1 MSIFD
6 ILIAWS
12 VQLVPAA
19 TLLAAPEITNRAVLF
34 GVPVPP
40 GFRTAERGRSAL
52 RRYRLTVAGTALAG
66 LLGWLAFP
74 TVQFTILSMAATAL
88 IGAAAFAAQY
98 RQLRSASIEMPAVR
112 ESVLATPEPLPWFA
126 WLGLLPLL
134 FLAGVSLFLLLHWD
148 QIPMRFPVQVDFQ
161 GIPQQWA
168 ERTIMGVYGGVIAA
182 ATYASLM
189 FAFTLASW
197 YGSRQSEVMRKP
209 VMATMLAAEATAA
222 MFFGIPA
229 LRFRG
234 GVDIS
239 SLWMLLGPVLLILAA
254 VYSIRVVNRPHNLA
268 PLPNE
273 CWKAGIWYYNPDDA
287 ALFVETRRGA
297 GFSLNLANKWSW
309 VLVAANIAALTS
321 FSLVR

>member
-19 TLLAAPEITNRAVLF
+19 ALLAIPEITNRALLF
-34 GVPVPP
+34 GVPVPQ
-40 GFRTAERGRSAL
+40 GFRTSERGRRAL
-52 RRYRLTVAGTALAG
+52 RTYRLTVAGTALAG

-74 TVQFTILSMAATAL
+74 TVQFMILSMSATVL
-88 IGAAAFAAQY
+88 IGAAAFVDQY
-98 RQLRSASIEMPAVR
+98 QRLRSASIAMPVVR
-112 ESVLATPEPLPWFA
+112 ESVLAAPEPLPWFA
-126 WLGLLPLL
+126 WLGILPLL

-161 GIPQQWA
+161 GIPNRWA
-168 ERTIMGVYGGVIAA
+168 ERTIMGVYGGVLAA
-182 ATYASLM
+182 AAYASLM
-189 FAFTLASW
+189 FVFTLASW

-222 MFFGIPA
+222 VFFGIPA
-229 LRFRG
+229 LQFRG

-239 SLWMLLGPVLLILAA
+239 SLWMLLGPLLLILAT

-273 CWKAGIWYYNPDDA
+273 YWKGGIWYYNPDDA

>member
-1 MSIFD
+1 MSILD

-12 VQLVPAA
+12 VQLTPAA
-19 TLLAAPEITNRAVLF
+19 TLLAVPEITNRAVLF

-40 GFRTAERGRSAL
+40 GFRAAERGRGAL
-52 RRYRLTVAGTALAG
+52 RTYRRTVAGTALAG

-74 TVQFTILSMAATAL
+74 TVQFTILSITATAL

-98 RQLRSASIEMPAVR
+98 QELRSASVAMPAVR
-112 ESVLATPEPLPWFA
+112 ESVVAAPQPLPWFA

-134 FLAGVSLFLLLHWD
+134 FLAGVSLFLFLRWD
-148 QIPMRFPVQVDFQ
+148 QIPVRFPIQVDFQ
-161 GIPQQWA
+161 GIPHRWA

-182 ATYASLM
+182 GAYASLM
-189 FAFTLASW
+189 FAFALASW

-209 VMATMLAAEATAA
+209 VMATMLAAEAAA
-222 MFFGIPA
+222 AVLFGIPA

-234 GVDIS
+234 GLDIS
-239 SLWMLLGPVLLILAA
+239 SLWMLLGPLLLVLATI
-254 VYSIRVVNRPHNLA
+254 YSIRVVNRPHKPA

-273 CWKAGIWYYNPDDA
+273 CWKGGIWYYNPNDA
-287 ALFVETRRGA
+287 ALFVESRRGA
-297 GFSLNLANKWSW
+297 GFALNLANRWSW